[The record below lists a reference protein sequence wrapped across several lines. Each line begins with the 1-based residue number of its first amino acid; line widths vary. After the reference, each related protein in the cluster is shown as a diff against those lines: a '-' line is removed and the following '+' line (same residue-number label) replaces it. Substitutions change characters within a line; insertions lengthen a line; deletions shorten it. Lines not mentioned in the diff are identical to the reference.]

1 LYNRLE
7 EVKQRKAM
15 EERQQIYAQNREKR
29 KEFEKVLFSCFA
41 VCIFVQTVYCS
52 TLEAFAR
59 AFLLYV

>member
-1 LYNRLE
+1 
-7 EVKQRKAM
+7 M

-59 AFLLYV
+59 AFLLYI